1 MRQGC
6 RPARHDFVVLLDRVV
21 DLDMNIGESPQKT
34 AQKLFEVLRPVNVGS
49 VLGLAVSNYILGAH
63 RIHGFFR
70 ALVPDFLE
78 PPAYK
83 RRVLTHDA
91 DLSPGMANRGHWPRG
106 PRANAAAPA
115 HSPHRAA
122 KLRYLLRRPAP
133 RTGS

>member
-63 RIHGFFR
+63 RIHGFFP
-70 ALVPDFLE
+70 ALVPDLVE
-78 PPAYK
+78 PPADK
-83 RRVLTHDA
+83 RRVLTHDLS
-91 DLSPGMANRGHWPRG
+91 LSPGMSSLGHWPRDR
-106 PRANAAAPA
+106 RANAAAPA
-115 HSPHRAA
+115 HSLPHAA
-122 KLRYLLRRPAP
+122 KLRYLLRPPAP
-133 RTGS
+133 RTG